1 MERKGRNDYFGV
13 SRKEEVMDWE
23 NQLTIEI
30 KPTEEGIS
38 LLRLITSYM
47 SNCLDFDID
56 EIDNLKITI
65 TNIINALKP
74 YWILQDKIIF
84 KLLVNKN
91 ELHARIVFPSPDRE
105 KLLLNIGS
113 KPIKILGSLIDQITF
128 EEEPDHIAII
138 HMKMLKRISNG

>member
-1 MERKGRNDYFGV
+1 
-13 SRKEEVMDWE
+13 MDWE

-65 TNIINALKP
+65 TNVINALKP
-74 YWILQDKIIF
+74 YWIRQDKIIF
-84 KLLVNKN
+84 KLLVNKT